1 MGTVSNVVY
10 EHILQA
16 VHANNSADVIAIIA
30 KLLDAGNGPPQLAR
44 QFVRYLRN
52 ATVAKITKL
61 SPDTPATGIAADL
74 LQISPEERSRS
85 ARSAALFTEEEL
97 SRFLAIMLRTFDEL
111 GYRQEQRFHL
121 ELGLLK
127 LVHVQRLVPIEEL
140 LTQLG
145 PAPTP
150 KPNTQPSQISAT
162 VAPSAPPVPAIATRP
177 APATP
182 KPEAPRSPDP
192 KPDIFAQAT
201 PAIDSVRKTPT
212 PFAKEVEQAQPE
224 TNGSM
229 ALARELAPAASI
241 PTPAAVERPQLV
253 ATPVAF
259 AEIVMPEAATDVD
272 LSALQ
277 SAMVDALNDTK
288 GQQSASDAIDNSTFS
303 LSGETVSIQTTVS
316 KPMLPILIN
325 VEADRLLKSVL
336 RAHNPAWKLL
346 LIPGTPAGNKAKK
359 PRAAAA
365 GSVAELAEK
374 HPVVQQARQLFN
386 AEISNVI
393 DLRDKD

>member
-1 MGTVSNVVY
+1 
-10 EHILQA
+10 
-16 VHANNSADVIAIIA
+16 
-30 KLLDAGNGPPQLAR
+30 
-44 QFVRYLRN
+44 
-52 ATVAKITKL
+52 
-61 SPDTPATGIAADL
+61 
-74 LQISPEERSRS
+74 
-85 ARSAALFTEEEL
+85 
-97 SRFLAIMLRTFDEL
+97 MLRTFDEL

-140 LTQLG
+140 LSQLG

-162 VAPSAPPVPAIATRP
+162 VAPSAPPVPAIASRP

-182 KPEAPRSPDP
+182 KPETPRSPDP

-201 PAIDSVRKTPT
+201 PAIESVRKTPT
-212 PFAKEVEQAQPE
+212 PFAKEVEQAQPA

-272 LSALQ
+272 LSTLQ
-277 SAMVDALNDTK
+277 SAMVATLNNTK

-303 LSGETVSIQTTVS
+303 LAGDTVSIQTTVS

-325 VEADRLLKSVL
+325 TEADRLLKGVL
-336 RAHNPAWKLL
+336 REHNPAWKLL
-346 LIPGTPAGNKAKK
+346 LVPGTPASNKAKK

-393 DLRDKD
+393 DLRDQD